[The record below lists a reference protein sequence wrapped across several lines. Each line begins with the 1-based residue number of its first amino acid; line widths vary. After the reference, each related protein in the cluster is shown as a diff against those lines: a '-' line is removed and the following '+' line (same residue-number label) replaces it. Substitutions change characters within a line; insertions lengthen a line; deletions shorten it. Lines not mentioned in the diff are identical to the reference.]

1 MTKLYF
7 SILFIL
13 SMATS
18 NAQINL
24 VGAATSP
31 NGGIDILK
39 WEALNPESVTVH
51 QSMLTGYYMG
61 SSAFDAYNSTY
72 FLTGITNTSQGLFS
86 FNTQTLQQN
95 LSSGSNFTNISEFD
109 MSTGKLYDLRMDSTD
124 YFSVNEFTIAT
135 GTDSLL
141 GIIHEPGADGLV
153 VDAIGFDANNGILYY
168 VGFTNEPALYLYA
181 IPVREELF
189 SYTRT
194 PLTGNSLYNS
204 LTSLN
209 YDNVNDK
216 LFALNAL
223 WDTSGNFLGNEVVE
237 IDYTTGS
244 IITRSPLPGI
254 IGFVASSSSFD
265 QYSSSLMLLGLDTN
279 YNLSMIVFN
288 TQTNTY
294 VTGFVPGN
302 VSEVACDNTL
312 FAMNTYGVTQVPEDE
327 EVDFSVYPNP
337 TAEKL
342 SITTNYSKKTVVQ
355 IFNQTGQLVH
365 KQDFFGNALL
375 ELPLKGFKSG
385 LYLVNI
391 TAGKLSQTRKIVVNN
406 ATE

>member
-194 PLTGNSLYNS
+194 PLTGNSPYNS

-223 WDTSGNFLGNEVVE
+223 WDSSGNFLGNEVVE

-288 TQTNTY
+288 TLSNTY

-342 SITTNYSKKTVVQ
+342 SITTNYNKKIVVQ

-391 TAGKLSQTRKIVVNN
+391 TAGKLSQTRKIVVNT

>member
-24 VGAATSP
+24 VGAATST

-124 YFSVNEFTIAT
+124 YFSVNGFTIAT

-168 VGFTNEPALYLYA
+168 A

-194 PLTGNSLYNS
+194 PLTGNSPYNS

-223 WDTSGNFLGNEVVE
+223 WDSSGNFLGNEVVE

-288 TQTNTY
+288 TLSNTY

-342 SITTNYSKKTVVQ
+342 SITTNYNKKTVVQ